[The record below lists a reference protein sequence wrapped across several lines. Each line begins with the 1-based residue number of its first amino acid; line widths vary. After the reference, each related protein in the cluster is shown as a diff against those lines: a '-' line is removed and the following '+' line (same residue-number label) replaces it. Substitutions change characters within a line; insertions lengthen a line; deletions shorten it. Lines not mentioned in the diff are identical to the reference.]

1 MRTNWVPSTPNEE
14 NKALIGFVRPK
25 TRPKPLRNDRH
36 RPTAAIKRTHDPNP
50 PHSGHRGPAQR
61 RLTALQGSATPSW
74 ATTRHPPRPPARPHR
89 LPWAALRV
97 DRYRRHRGGRFRVHP
112 QPDPE
117 APPMVV
123 GE

>member
-74 ATTRHPPRPPARPHR
+74 ATTRHHPRPP
-89 LPWAALRV
+89 
-97 DRYRRHRGGRFRVHP
+97 
-112 QPDPE
+112 

-123 GE
+123 GEAVQAVPASPATACTASPTTMGGASS